1 MRFRISRNTEI
12 KNRLDIEYTKI
23 AVLTSKLQ
31 IEEIVF
37 PAGSGFLFGTAA
49 EYAVKKLMK
58 IATVVIGL
66 LVAVSGGSGNGSGG
80 GSGPSQ
86 PTTMS

>member
-37 PAGSGFLFGTAA
+37 PAGGGFLFGTAA

-66 LVAVSGGSGNGSGG
+66 LVAVVEEVVGGD
-80 GSGPSQ
+80 
-86 PTTMS
+86 TR

>member
-1 MRFRISRNTEI
+1 
-12 KNRLDIEYTKI
+12 LDIEYTKI

-37 PAGSGFLFGTAA
+37 FAGGGFLFGTAA
-49 EYAVKKLMK
+49 GYAVKKLMK

-66 LVAVSGGSGNGSGG
+66 LVAVVEEVVVVVEEDLVHL
-80 GSGPSQ
+80 SQ
-86 PTTMS
+86 LR